1 MLRNTMTRLVLIA
14 LLCGLVLMGGCG
26 KSSKKKSAQIEV
38 EPTEQVVEP
47 NEQPASAETVQSAG
61 TEPKPEQPKDNQAT
75 GTAVEEK
82 KEATAD
88 AQWQQTVPVVVRP
101 LAPDTPKPE
110 ARLPAAKARKAAV
123 KLALKFSAGDSA
135 NYRVIMDSEK
145 SVSWEGPADTK
156 PANFTGG
163 HTGNRVEM
171 AFRQQIQSV
180 GDNGNATA
188 KITITAVKYLARVKD
203 NVVLDYDS
211 NRQTDKDS
219 PMARL
224 IGQSY
229 TIELTRWGEVANAV
243 DIAAVTAAV
252 SGESPADKA
261 AQALLSPAVVKE
273 RHTIPAL
280 PAGDSNDFSAGDN
293 WNSAKAFNFGM
304 MGAKAYDRVYKLK
317 EIQPVGDRQIAVAEM
332 SAVPSVEQ
340 AQQLYKEQTSG
351 AFSRLFDNT
360 ETYTGR
366 LKLDVTSGRISEYYE
381 QLKCEWIAVDPD
393 YGRSAEGNKN
403 EKPNA
408 LRMAATRLYHIEK
421 ID

>member
-1 MLRNTMTRLVLIA
+1 MLGNTITRLVLVA
-14 LLCGLVLMGGCG
+14 LLCGMTLMVGCG
-26 KSSKKKSAQIEV
+26 KSSKKRSAEIEV
-38 EPTEQVVEP
+38 ESTEQMTDP
-47 NEQPASAETVQSAG
+47 NEQPASTETAQSA
-61 TEPKPEQPKDNQAT
+61 EVKPKPEQPKDDQAA

-88 AQWQQTVPVVVRP
+88 AQWQQTVPVVVGP
-101 LAPDTPKPE
+101 PATGGPKSE
-110 ARLPAAKARKAAV
+110 ARKAAV

-135 NYRVIMDSEK
+135 NYRVIMESEK
-145 SVSWEGPADTK
+145 SVSWEGPAGTK

-171 AFRQQIQSV
+171 TFGQQIQSV

-188 KITITAVKYLARVKD
+188 KITITTVNYLARVKD

-211 NRQTDKDS
+211 SRQTDKDS

-229 TIELTRWGEVANAV
+229 TIELTRWGEVANVV
-243 DIAAVTAAV
+243 DIAAATAAV

-280 PAGDSNDFSAGDN
+280 PAGDSNNFSAGDN

-317 EIQPVGDRQIAVAEM
+317 EIQSVGERQIAVAEM
-332 SAVPSVEQ
+332 IAVPSAEQ

-366 LKLDVTSGRISEYYE
+366 LKLDATAGRISEYYE

-393 YGRSAEGNKN
+393 YGRSADGSQT

-421 ID
+421 VD